1 MFSSCYLF
9 FVIVLYPVFLRFHFR
24 CRPMGNVAVR
34 VTWSWSMPLDWN
46 DGTVCIF
53 GKTKKT
59 FVVSLVPKPFL
70 FSFAPLRS
78 SRETG
83 MERRFGTPRDAANA
97 SWKRIKICFFFF
109 CFVFFSTFC
118 ALISSRCLVLGSSFL
133 SPLEWADGA
142 VVVVVVVVAL
152 LRILSWLARKAPERP
167 SADPPPPSTSPL
179 CGRRFNVAQW
189 NVRSIFDLFFVP
201 RSPFLP

>member
-97 SWKRIKICFFFF
+97 SWKRIKICFFSFVLFF
-109 CFVFFSTFC
+109 FFNVLCFNLFTVPCTRFLFLVAPWMGRRRRCCCCCCCC
-118 ALISSRCLVLGSSFL
+118 ASPYSVLARSKSSRAAISWSAP
-133 SPLEWADGA
+133 PLHLTFVW
-142 VVVVVVVVAL
+142 
-152 LRILSWLARKAPERP
+152 P
-167 SADPPPPSTSPL
+167 SL
-179 CGRRFNVAQW
+179 Q
-189 NVRSIFDLFFVP
+189 
-201 RSPFLP
+201 RSPVERSFDFRFIFRPT